1 MFDLDPTV
9 FESTPL
15 PQLSEEVIFLV
26 LLISWMGVCDNDGY
40 QVIEYFAGVAEI
52 ARLAKGSEGKAAERD
67 SLRIHTVGIEGSLAI
82 S

>member
-15 PQLSEEVIFLV
+15 PRLSEEVIFLV

-52 ARLAKGSEGKAAERD
+52 ARLAKGSGWKAAERD